1 MIRVRKIAHA
11 SYEMPDLE
19 KQAEYYT
26 DILGL
31 TLAAKDKDAVYL
43 ANTVDHHSVVLRKGS
58 AAQCTRVGF
67 QIAPDADLNAF
78 EKQTAAQGIK
88 TSRKKDP
95 EPSISDMLCFEDP
108 KGTVIEVFK
117 RADFAHQKFQ
127 RKGVVPHKLGHVAFH
142 CADVKA
148 VAKFYVD
155 VLGFRE
161 SDWMADFFVFLRCG
175 PDHHTINLM
184 GTGSNRHF
192 HTAFE
197 VRNWGH
203 LQEACDFLS
212 LNGYKTLWGPG
223 RHGIGH
229 NLFAYHR
236 SPNGLI
242 TELFAELDLMKDE
255 ELGYFEPRPWHRDNP
270 QRPKDLGEGSVRL
283 EPVGPGTAGR
293 DDEVAHDPEK
303 WEPVFG

>member
-1 MIRVRKIAHA
+1 M
-11 SYEMPDLE
+11 
-19 KQAEYYT
+19 
-26 DILGL
+26 
-31 TLAAKDKDAVYL
+31 
-43 ANTVDHHSVVLRKGS
+43 
-58 AAQCTRVGF
+58 
-67 QIAPDADLNAF
+67 
-78 EKQTAAQGIK
+78 
-88 TSRKKDP
+88 
-95 EPSISDMLCFEDP
+95 
-108 KGTVIEVFK
+108 
-117 RADFAHQKFQ
+117 
-127 RKGVVPHKLGHVAFH
+127 VPHKLGHVAFH
-142 CADVKA
+142 CEDVKK
-148 VAKFYVD
+148 VAQFYID

-197 VRNWGH
+197 VRNWGQ

-242 TELFAELDLMKDE
+242 TELFCELDLMKDE

-270 QRPKDLGEGSVRL
+270 QRPKVWAKDPVRL
-283 EPVGPGTAGR
+283 ELVGPRPAGR
-293 DDEVAHDPEK
+293 NDEVISATSAVEQLSAATARLPGNRNISTIRIK
-303 WEPVFG
+303 GATRNGTMPR

>member
-11 SYEMPDLE
+11 GYEMPDLD

-26 DILGL
+26 NILGL
-31 TLAAKDKDAVYL
+31 TLAAKDKDAIFL
-43 ANTVDHHSVVLRKGS
+43 ANTVDHHSVVLRKGA

-67 QIAPDADLNAF
+67 QIGPNDDLNEF
-78 EKQTAAQGIK
+78 EKQTQGQGVK

-95 EPSISDMLCFEDP
+95 EPSISDMLTFEDP
-108 KGTVIEVFK
+108 KGTTIEVFK
-117 RADFAHQKFQ
+117 RDDFSHQKFGG
-127 RKGVVPHKLGHVAFH
+127 KGVVPHKLGHVAFH

-184 GTGSNRHF
+184 GTGANRHF

-197 VRNWGH
+197 VRNWGQ

-212 LNGYKTLWGPG
+212 TATRRCGGPADTASDT
-223 RHGIGH
+223 IS
-229 NLFAYHR
+229 
-236 SPNGLI
+236 SPI
-242 TELFAELDLMKDE
+242 TAART
-255 ELGYFEPRPWHRDNP
+255 G
-270 QRPKDLGEGSVRL
+270 
-283 EPVGPGTAGR
+283 
-293 DDEVAHDPEK
+293 
-303 WEPVFG
+303 